1 MNHDWLNR
9 DWLKAANRPVRH
21 SLNSPMNRYDYRQ
34 LNAAI
39 VNRMPQ
45 SDNRQIANK
54 SSIVNPQSSM
64 DA

>member
-1 MNHDWLNR
+1 MSIEAQSLNR
-9 DWLKAANRPVRH
+9 DFPG
-21 SLNSPMNRYDYRQ
+21 RQ
-34 LNAAI
+34 CVNAAI